1 MLLSSVSYAQFSL
14 DVTVRVDSPLGL
26 SIMASGGLDRDRLGL
41 GPSLL
46 SRLFMPV
53 GHAKRYFKE
62 FVMSD
67 RFPVT
72 KFSSARSFERTA
84 GHTRS
89 INYITPLRGGWR
101 L

>member
-1 MLLSSVSYAQFSL
+1 
-14 DVTVRVDSPLGL
+14 
-26 SIMASGGLDRDRLGL
+26 
-41 GPSLL
+41 
-46 SRLFMPV
+46 MPE

-62 FVMSD
+62 FVMAD